1 MSDTPATPVRTV
13 LLVEDDKF
21 LRDIIESHLKK
32 AGFGTLTAST
42 GEEALRIAQD
52 GHPDLI
58 ILDIVLSGISGLD
71 VIARLRQADQGAHI
85 PFIVFTNS
93 DEQSSVARG
102 HELGAVKYMVKAIS
116 TPDKIVH
123 EIQDFFGITTS

>member
-1 MSDTPATPVRTV
+1 MSETSETPQHTV

-21 LRDIIESHLKK
+21 LRDIIETHLKK
-32 AGFGTLTAST
+32 AGFTTLTATT
-42 GEEALRIAQD
+42 GEEALRIAQEQ
-52 GHPDLI
+52 HPDLI
-58 ILDIVLSGISGLD
+58 ILDIVLSGINGLD
-71 VIARLRQADQGAHI
+71 VIARLRAEDHGAHI

-102 HELGAVKYMVKAIS
+102 RELGAVKYMVKAIS

-123 EIQDFFGITTS
+123 EIQEFFGMTA

>member
-1 MSDTPATPVRTV
+1 MEDTNLAEKHTV

-21 LRDIIESHLKK
+21 LRDIIESHLTK
-32 AGFGTLTAST
+32 AGFGVLAATT
-42 GEEALRIAQD
+42 GEEAFRIA
-52 GHPDLI
+52 HEKTPDLI
-58 ILDIVLSGISGLD
+58 ILDIVLSGINGLD
-71 VIARLRQADQGAHI
+71 VIARLREEDGGKHI

-102 HELGAVKYMVKAIS
+102 RELGAVKYMVKAIS

-123 EIQDFFGITTS
+123 EIVDFFANTAK